1 MKTAALEKQTVHA
14 GGFYGTEVDLEFKTP
29 VERIYFEK
37 GRTTPMFPCEE
48 EVPML
53 LYVRAEVDTA
63 LTKET
68 EFWIL
73 PGGTAADVRT
83 AFISGFTGFP
93 AGQTELTD

>member
-73 PGGTAADVRT
+73 PGGTART
-83 AFISGFTGFP
+83 
-93 AGQTELTD
+93 